1 MFGDIFRYTTETA
14 NSCSLL
20 TMNGKPERT
29 WKLMRNL
36 RLDICYD
43 GTRYRGW
50 QRLPG
55 RDDTIQGK
63 LEDCLSRILGEPIEI
78 SGSGRTDAGVHA
90 KHQIANF
97 HCTSILPAEEI
108 LVQLRRYLPEDI
120 GIHSCKE
127 ASPRFH
133 ARLNA
138 KEKTYRYRIWN
149 SDTPCVFDRRYV
161 AVMPERLD
169 LDAMKTAAGYLC
181 GEHDFS
187 AFCGNARIKK
197 STVRF
202 IRSIDI
208 CREGEEVSIRFT
220 GNGFLHNMVRI
231 LTGTL
236 VEVGRGERTPESI
249 ALLFGSKRSEAG
261 FLAPAKG
268 LCLEEVMY

>member
-1 MFGDIFRYTTETA
+1 
-14 NSCSLL
+14 
-20 TMNGKPERT
+20 
-29 WKLMRNL
+29 MRNL
-36 RLDICYD
+36 RLDVCYD
-43 GTRYRGW
+43 GSRYRGW

-63 LEDCLSRILGEPIEI
+63 LEECLSRILGEKIEI

-97 HCTSILPAEEI
+97 HCDSTLSCEEI
-108 LVQLRRYLPEDI
+108 LEQLRRYLPEDI
-120 GIHSCKE
+120 GIHSCKD

-138 KEKTYRYRIWN
+138 KERTYLYRIWN
-149 SDTPCVFDRRYV
+149 SENPCVFDRRYV
-161 AVMPERLD
+161 AVMPEKLD
-169 LDAMKTAAGYLC
+169 LESMKAAAEFLC

-187 AFCGNARIKK
+187 AFCGNAKMKK

-202 IRSIDI
+202 IHSILI
-208 CREGEEVSIRFT
+208 QRVGEEVHLQFT

-236 VEVGRGERTPESI
+236 VEVGRRERTPESI
-249 ALLFGSKRSEAG
+249 RSLFGNKRAEAG

-268 LCLEEVMY
+268 LCLEEVRY